1 MRIRSIR
8 SNDNYWLSV
17 AAYLLIRPYNSIN
30 SIKTHLY
37 LTLLTTCWNKPS
49 DKSDIASVA
58 NCRPVYFPRLVL
70 CLCFPWKCFIAYFTL
85 AVSLTSFTLT
95 HTSEFTKY
103 AYTNQDGGDQTS
115 KWISYFM
122 ANLLNFISRQLYEAW
137 SWPVPYLIFNELNI
151 YYKTI
156 LEALQLI

>member
-49 DKSDIASVA
+49 DKSDMASVA

-70 CLCFPWKCFIAYFTL
+70 CLCFPWKCFIAYFNPCRIL
-85 AVSLTSFTLT
+85 
-95 HTSEFTKY
+95 
-103 AYTNQDGGDQTS
+103 D
-115 KWISYFM
+115 
-122 ANLLNFISRQLYEAW
+122 FIHIDSHIRVHEVCLHKPGRW
-137 SWPVPYLIFNELNI
+137 GSNIKMNIIFYGKFIKLH
-151 YYKTI
+151 
-156 LEALQLI
+156 